1 MMINS
6 IKQQPKWPNK
16 KKYYDVINKIG
27 TYPQLVFPNEIENLK
42 SELTII
48 SDKKGFIIQGGD
60 CAETFRDFSE
70 EMIKSKLKILLQ
82 MSAIIKYSTHLKT
95 VNIGR
100 IAGQYIKP
108 RTLDTEERNGII
120 LPSYRGDGVNSI
132 LFDAE
137 KRIPNTERLIKAYHQ
152 SASTMNLIRSLVMNG
167 FTDINQIKL
176 WSRSLLN
183 NSPLGEKYK
192 DIVEQITKFLD
203 FGKGTG
209 LIKDIKQEN
218 IQNPINFY
226 TSHEAIL
233 LDYEKAFLMNHKKNK
248 VYCCSGHM
256 LWIGDRTRDPNGE
269 HIEFA
274 SNIDNPIGIKI
285 GPNINV
291 DDLCQIY
298 DKINSKNEKG
308 KLILITRLGVS
319 NIEKILPKIIEK
331 VKFYGMEVIWMCDP
345 MHGNTIKAKNG
356 YKTRNL
362 KTIID
367 ELNSFFFIHESE
379 KTFPGGVHFELTGEN
394 VTECLGGINNI
405 TDYDLDLKYETTCDP
420 RLNNEQSLEI
430 AFLISELLK
439 NKGARIEKIK
449 N

>member
-1 MMINS
+1 MKNNL
-6 IKQQPKWPNK
+6 KQQPNWPNK
-16 KKYYDVINKIG
+16 NKYYDVINKVG
-27 TYPQLVFPNEIENLK
+27 TYPQLVFPKEIENLK
-42 SELTII
+42 SELLSI
-48 SDKKGFIIQGGD
+48 SEKKGFIIQGGD
-60 CAETFRDFSE
+60 CAETFRDFSD
-70 EMIKSKLKILLQ
+70 EMIKNKLKILLQ
-82 MSAIIKYSTHLKT
+82 MSAIIKYTTHLKT
-95 VNIGR
+95 INIGR

-108 RTLDTEERNGII
+108 RTLDIEERNGVQ

-132 LFDAE
+132 IFDKE
-137 KRIPNTERLIKAYHQ
+137 KRIPNPDRLIKAYHQ

-192 DIVEQITKFLD
+192 DIVKEITIILKF
-203 FGKGTG
+203 GHQSG
-209 LIKDIKQEN
+209 LINQANQDNMK
-218 IQNPINFY
+218 NPINFY

-233 LDYEKAFLMNHKKNK
+233 LDYEKAFLINYNKSK

-285 GPNINV
+285 GPDINL
-291 DDLCQIY
+291 DDFCKIY
-298 DKINSKNEKG
+298 EKVNFKNEKG
-308 KLILITRLGVS
+308 KLIFITRLGAEKIE
-319 NIEKILPKIIEK
+319 NILPQLIEKAKY
-331 VKFYGMEVIWMCDP
+331 YGMEAIWMCDP

-362 KTIID
+362 KTIIN
-367 ELNSFFFIHESE
+367 ELNSFFYIHQTEG
-379 KTFPGGVHFELTGEN
+379 TFPGGVHFELTGEN

-405 TDYDLDLKYETTCDP
+405 TDYDLDFKYETTCDP

-439 NKGARIEKIK
+439 NKGVKIEKI
-449 N
+449 ND